1 MPLVHITLGSKTF
14 SLSCSD
20 GSQQELVILGAKLNE
35 RFTRIKKANLSAS
48 FELLLVMLALSL
60 EEEVQNLSNKVANIH
75 NHKIPIAE
83 EEQFAE
89 TLSTIAGY
97 LENLAK
103 KIGK

>member
-1 MPLVHITLGSKTF
+1 MPLVNITLGSKTF
-14 SLSCSD
+14 ALTCSD
-20 GSQQELVILGAKLNE
+20 SSQQELTILGIKLNE
-35 RFTRIKKANLSAS
+35 RFNQIKKANLSAS
-48 FELLLVMLALSL
+48 FELLLVMSALSL
-60 EEEVQNLSNKVANIH
+60 EEEVQNLTNKMTNINSN
-75 NHKIPIAE
+75 KIPIVE